1 MKSLSKLA
9 LAMTL
14 VGVLSGCASML
25 DEDTQ
30 EVTVNMLCYDKPVRA
45 QCVAENGRGR
55 WSFRTPATVEV
66 KNEFGDLNITC
77 KLPYNPQF
85 TVSAPSLPSWNMAGN
100 LLLGGLVGA
109 AYDVH
114 NNTGLKY
121 PETIN
126 ITSPTCK

>member
-1 MKSLSKLA
+1 MKPFSKLA
-9 LAMTL
+9 LAL
-14 VGVLSGCASML
+14 SIVGLLSGCASML

-30 EVTVNMLCYDKPVRA
+30 VLPVNMQCYDKPVRA

-55 WSFRTPATVEV
+55 WAFQAPGTVEV

-77 KLPYNPQF
+77 KLPYSPQF
-85 TVSAPSLPSWNMAGN
+85 TVAAPALPSWSMAGN

-126 ITSPTCK
+126 IASPTCK

>member
-1 MKSLSKLA
+1 MKPLSKFALA
-9 LAMTL
+9 LTC
-14 VGVLSGCASML
+14 VGLLPGCASMI
-25 DEDTQ
+25 DADTQ
-30 EVTVNMLCYDKPVRA
+30 EVTVNMLCYEKPVRA

-55 WSFRTPATVEV
+55 WPFRAPGTVEV
-66 KNEFGDLNITC
+66 KNEYGDLNITC
-77 KLPYNPQF
+77 TLPYTPQF
-85 TVSAPSLPSWNMAGN
+85 TVSAPALPSWSMAGN

-126 ITSPTCK
+126 ISSPTCK